1 MLKSLLKKTPL
12 PWLLLTKQKVRL
24 TVALSGIAFADIL
37 MFMQMGFEGALYDSA
52 VKPYKML
59 DADLVLTNPQ
69 FETLFSVKTTPR
81 DRLYQAAGYE
91 GVESVSPIYISTGN
105 WRNPETLKTR
115 AILVWGIDPE
125 RPGLNLPEV
134 QQNLNN
140 LKQLNWVLFDQAGR
154 PEYGNIAP
162 AVEQGGTV
170 EAQLADK
177 SVTVG
182 GVFALGS
189 SFTADGNVITS
200 DSTFL
205 NLFDGENPDEVAAG
219 LIQVAPEADLQEVKA
234 KLNEGLPSDVRVLTL
249 EELSN
254 VEKQYWANGTGIG
267 FIFQMGVTMGFIV
280 GIVIVYQ
287 ILYSDVSD
295 HLAEFAT
302 LKAMGYSNGYLV
314 KMLLQEA
321 LILSVLGFIPSFFLA
336 LGLYQVTFAAT
347 MLPIAM
353 NAQRAI
359 NVLALTIIM
368 CSLSGTIAMR
378 KLQAADPADVF

>member
-1 MLKSLLKKTPL
+1 MLKKILKKTPL
-12 PWLLLTKQKVRL
+12 AWLLLTKQKVRL

-52 VKPYKML
+52 IKPYKAL
-59 DADLVLTNPQ
+59 DADLVITNPQ

-91 GVESVSPIYISTGN
+91 GVASVSPLYIGTSN

-115 AILVWGIDPE
+115 PILVWGVDPE
-125 RPGLNLPEV
+125 SPGLTFSEV
-134 QQNLNN
+134 QQNLAN
-140 LKQLNWVLFDQAGR
+140 LKQLNWILFDQAGR
-154 PEYGNIAP
+154 PEYGAIAP
-162 AVEQGGTV
+162 AVEQNGSL

-177 SVTVG
+177 TVTVG
-182 GVFALGS
+182 GLFAMGS

-205 NLFDGENPDEVAAG
+205 NLFEEHKADEVEAG
-219 LIQVAPEADLQEVKA
+219 LIQVQPGADLQAVKA
-234 KLNEGLPSDVRVLTL
+234 ALNEGLPSDVRVLTVD
-249 EELSN
+249 ELSQ
-254 VEKQYWANGTGIG
+254 VERQYWANGTGIG

-302 LKAMGYSNGYLV
+302 MKAMGYSNGYLMR
-314 KMLLQEA
+314 MLLQEA

-336 LGLYQVTFAAT
+336 IALYQLTFAAT

-353 NAQRAI
+353 NAERMF
-359 NVLALTIIM
+359 NVLMLTIIM
-368 CSLSGTIAMR
+368 CSASGAIAMR
-378 KLQAADPADVF
+378 KLQAADPADIF